1 MGLKLC
7 RSRRI
12 HNHDNL
18 DNINNSNSITN
29 TNFNYNYNPNND
41 KLLISYLKNE
51 YKQYY
56 ENIEDYLLNDVKFYV
71 ENKYYNQEIIITNIN
86 SKQHDFDI
94 FFKNY
99 INLELLEIAPK
110 QECSEDCSIC
120 LENFNENSYEIMT
133 PIKLACGHIFHYD
146 CINKWYFINQNCP
159 ICRKPIHEI
168 LN

>member
-29 TNFNYNYNPNND
+29 TNYNYNYNYNYNPNND

-86 SKQHDFDI
+86 SKPNDFDI
-94 FFKNY
+94 F
-99 INLELLEIAPK
+99 
-110 QECSEDCSIC
+110 
-120 LENFNENSYEIMT
+120 
-133 PIKLACGHIFHYD
+133 
-146 CINKWYFINQNCP
+146 
-159 ICRKPIHEI
+159 
-168 LN
+168 